1 MSDKSTFSAD
11 EWEKIVEAP
20 MLVTVIMFAVGQ
32 HGPLSMVKESAA
44 SAKAITNPGNR
55 GAASGLVAEIAP
67 EAKSKQARHDA
78 EHHKGK
84 SMAEVIDACIVD
96 LQAAATALKKLPA
109 DEAAGVG
116 SWISTSRRRSRVRRR
131 ASASPRPRPSA
142 GSPPPS
148 GSRRR
153 PRAEARASAHPPTT
167 GKTRLQPG
175 RKFGLSEPSA
185 FITSCRATG
194 S

>member
-116 SWISTSRRRSRVRRR
+116 SWIYDI
-131 ASASPRPRPSA
+131 ASAVA
-142 GSPPPS
+142 GASKGVS
-148 GSRRR
+148 ESET
-153 PRAEARASAHPPTT
+153 EALGRIASTL
-167 GKTRLQPG
+167 GV
-175 RKFGLSEPSA
+175 E
-185 FITSCRATG
+185 ATPA